1 MKRVRLPYGKGGE
14 LSVDIPARNFA
25 GAFSS
30 TSSTPVDDPRAQLAP
45 ALQNPIGTP
54 SLYEL
59 AKKSSKVL
67 LIVDDNTRRT
77 PVRLLLPSICKILA
91 EAGIADENVKI
102 LFASG
107 THREMTREEKIE
119 KIGEEALERYACI
132 SHDYEGAH
140 ISLGE
145 TKFGTPVEV
154 NPLVKWADLSVAIGS
169 ILPHAFCGW
178 SGGGKMILPG
188 VCSARSILATH
199 MLPFKDPGIGLGV
212 TLNQARTEIDEA
224 ARMAGLG
231 FIVNTILDADGE
243 IVDLVAGDAI
253 AAHRAGIARA
263 RAAMGVEIPAAD
275 LVIASAWPEDEN
287 YWQAGKSI
295 YPMERV
301 VRPGGLALLVAR
313 LAEGRGEHPGL
324 FDAMGEGES
333 VLLERLESVKNT
345 DIDEALAIAAALS
358 DRRILKKAR
367 FGLVSDG
374 LPMSETANGA
384 VMRFATPNDAVQKIL
399 GENPDARIVCLLN
412 APEILPIEISPIR

>member
-1 MKRVRLPYGKGGE
+1 MKRVRIPYGKSGE
-14 LSVDIPARNFA
+14 LFVDIPARNFA

-30 TSSTPVDDPRAQLAP
+30 TSSAPVDDPHALLASV
-45 ALQNPIGTP
+45 LQNPTGTP

-59 AKKSSKVL
+59 ASKSSKIL

-77 PVRLLLPSICKILA
+77 PVRRLLPTICKTLA
-91 EAGIADENVKI
+91 DAGVADENVKI

-107 THREMTREEKIE
+107 THREMTREEKVE
-119 KIGEEALERYACI
+119 KIGEEALERYACV

-140 ISLGE
+140 VSLGE

-154 NPLVKWADLSVAIGS
+154 NPLVTWADLSVAVGS

-212 TLNQARTEIDEA
+212 VENQARTEIDEA
-224 ARMAGLG
+224 VRMARLG
-231 FIVNTILDADGE
+231 FIVGAILNAEGE
-243 IVDLVAGDAI
+243 IVDLVAGDAV
-253 AAHRAGIARA
+253 AAHRAGIAKA
-263 RAAMGVEIPAAD
+263 RSAMGVEIPAAD

-313 LAEGRGEHPGL
+313 LIEGRGEHPGL
-324 FDAMGEGES
+324 FDAMGKEEPD
-333 VLLERLESVKNT
+333 LLDRLESVQDT
-345 DIDEALAIAAALS
+345 DIDEALAFAAALS

-367 FGLVSDG
+367 LGLVSDG
-374 LPMSETANGA
+374 LPLSETANDA
-384 VMRFATPNDAVQKIL
+384 VLRFASPNDAVQMML
-399 GENPDARIVCLLN
+399 RENPDARVACLLN
-412 APEILPIEISPIR
+412 APEILPVTV

>member
-1 MKRVRLPYGKGGE
+1 MIKRVRLPYGKDGE
-14 LSVDIPARNFA
+14 QLVDIPARNFA

-30 TSSTPVDDPRAQLAP
+30 TSSAPADDPQALLAA

-54 SLYEL
+54 AFYEL
-59 AKKSSKVL
+59 AEKSSKVL

-77 PVRLLLPSICKILA
+77 PVRLLLPTVCKILA
-91 EAGIADENVKI
+91 EAGVADDNVKI

-107 THREMTREEKIE
+107 THREMTRAEQIE
-119 KIGEEALERYACI
+119 KIGEEALERYACV

-145 TKFGTPVEV
+145 TEFGTPVEV
-154 NPLVKWADLSVAIGS
+154 NPLVKWADLSVAVGS

-178 SGGGKMILPG
+178 AGGGKMILPG

-199 MLPFKDPGIGLGV
+199 MLPFKDPAIGLGV
-212 TLNQARTEIDEA
+212 IENRARTEIDEA
-224 ARMAGLG
+224 ARMARLG
-231 FIVNTILDADGE
+231 FIVNAVLSAEGE
-243 IVDLVAGDAI
+243 IVDLVAGDAVE
-253 AAHRAGIARA
+253 AHRTGISKA
-263 RAAMGVEIPAAD
+263 RAAMGVAIPTAD

-324 FDAMGEGES
+324 FDAMGEAEA
-333 VLLERLESVKNT
+333 VLLERLGSAEDT

-367 FGLVSDG
+367 LGLVSGG
-374 LPMSETANGA
+374 LPMNETANGA
-384 VMRFATPNDAVQKIL
+384 VLRFDSPNDAVRLIL
-399 GENPDARIVCLLN
+399 RENPDARVACLLN
-412 APEILPIEISPIR
+412 APEILPIA